1 MVVRALQA
9 RGGHRGQGLKAARAQ
24 LVALA
29 LLGGAPAAAAQA
41 SFDTVQVRATE
52 LAPGVHLLTGR
63 GGNIG
68 VSSGPDGVFLVD
80 DQYAPLTE
88 KILAALRTL
97 SPQPPRFVLNTHW
110 HGDHTGGN
118 ENLGKTGTLIV
129 AHENVRQRMSV
140 EQFNALLD
148 RRTPAAPPG
157 ALPVVTFTAAVTFYL
172 NGDTLHVFHVPAAH
186 TDGDAIVHFRRAGV
200 IHAGDTFF
208 NGSYPVLDVSAGG
221 TVDGMIRAAD
231 TILALAD
238 TTTRIIPGHGPLGG
252 RADLER
258 FRAMLVATRDAV
270 RAAMRGGRTVDEV
283 LAAKPTAPWD
293 EAWGRGFV
301 SVERWVRS
309 LYADLSR

>member
-1 MVVRALQA
+1 MALRALQA
-9 RGGHRGQGLKAARAQ
+9 RSGDRGQGLTTARGTG
-24 LVALA
+24 LALA
-29 LLGGAPAAAAQA
+29 LLSAAPAAAAQA
-41 SFDTVQVRATE
+41 AFDTVQVRAIAV
-52 LAPGVHLLTGR
+52 APGVHLLSGR

-97 SPQPPRFVLNTHW
+97 SPEAPRFVLNTHW

-118 ENLGKTGTLIV
+118 ENLGKAGALIV

-148 RRTPAAPPG
+148 RRTPASPPG

-172 NGDTLHVFHVPAAH
+172 NGDTVHVFHVPAAH
-186 TDGDAIVHFRRAGV
+186 TDGDAIVHFRHAGV

-231 TILALAD
+231 TILALAGPA
-238 TTTRIIPGHGPLGG
+238 TPIIPGHGPLGG
-252 RADLER
+252 RADVER

-270 RAAMRGGRTVDEV
+270 RAAMQGGRTVDQV

-301 SVERWVRS
+301 NGERWVRS
-309 LYADLSR
+309 LFADLSR